1 MNWKKVNLALCLNLA
16 GAVILLAGVS
26 LATWIYVGAENAS
39 EAALG
44 YENGY
49 PINPGDSK
57 QYQRD
62 MELYGGKANLLA
74 DEFRRW
80 LAGWFQGKSLAVIV
94 AGASLL
100 VSLGCFYGADRVSPP
115 LPSEGGH
122 GAPPGGDR

>member
-1 MNWKKVNLALCLNLA
+1 MHWKKLNLSLCLNLL

-26 LATWIYVGAENAS
+26 LATWIYVGAENRE

-44 YENGY
+44 YEGGY

-74 DEFRRW
+74 DEFRRG

-94 AGASLL
+94 GGTSLL
-100 VSLGCFYGADRVSPP
+100 VSLGCFYGADRVRPP
-115 LPSEGGH
+115 
-122 GAPPGGDR
+122 APPDSGAGRFREEG